1 MIFGSSGFTWLFSVI
16 FLDWRLPQCRCMV
29 SHGGAGVLHSTL
41 RAGIPAIIAPFFG
54 DQFFHAKLIQAREL
68 GAATI
73 KVGVVFSYLLK
84 VHQFLVDFLL
94 DESFLRKGLPRFSIN
109 GVLPWGAER
118 WSGACSRSFL
128 SRNGCRCNEFL
139 KCWGAGRDTEAFGY
153 TTRSSMA
160 CQCASFCIQDPGL
173 LGKWPWL
180 LFVEYFSWN
189 C

>member
-1 MIFGSSGFTWLFSVI
+1 MTFQRDLFR
-16 FLDWRLPQCRCMV
+16 LRLPQCRCMV

-109 GVLPWGAER
+109 GVFTVGVKR
-118 WSGACSRSFL
+118 WSGA
-128 SRNGCRCNEFL
+128 
-139 KCWGAGRDTEAFGY
+139 
-153 TTRSSMA
+153 
-160 CQCASFCIQDPGL
+160 
-173 LGKWPWL
+173 
-180 LFVEYFSWN
+180 
-189 C
+189 